1 MSKQTAVE
9 WLENCFASHWNY
21 DEHAKWDGLI
31 HQAKQM
37 EIDNLKTESNNANVL
52 LPAVLFEKLIEM
64 ICDNSGGTWTKGCSE
79 VLVVDEV
86 DVHGLADDIVRYL
99 SENGR

>member
-1 MSKQTAVE
+1 M
-9 WLENCFASHWNY
+9 ENN
-21 DEHAKWDGLI
+21 D
-31 HQAKQM
+31 
-37 EIDNLKTESNNANVL
+37 LKTESNNANVL

-64 ICDNSGGTWTKGCSE
+64 ICDNSCGTWTKGSSK
-79 VLVVDEV
+79 VLVADEV

>member
-1 MSKQTAVE
+1 MDIREQDKSHTHAN
-9 WLENCFASHWNY
+9 ENQPSCLGDVSGSY
-21 DEHAKWDGLI
+21 
-31 HQAKQM
+31 
-37 EIDNLKTESNNANVL
+37 
-52 LPAVLFEKLIEM
+52 VLFEKLIEM

-79 VLVVDEV
+79 VLVADEV

>member
-1 MSKQTAVE
+1 M
-9 WLENCFASHWNY
+9 EN
-21 DEHAKWDGLI
+21 
-31 HQAKQM
+31 
-37 EIDNLKTESNNANVL
+37 DNLKTESNNANVL

-64 ICDNSGGTWTKGCSE
+64 ICDNSCGTWTKGSSK
-79 VLVVDEV
+79 VLVADEV

>member
-1 MSKQTAVE
+1 MNTEQNFQNSTE
-9 WLENCFASHWNY
+9 TRN
-21 DEHAKWDGLI
+21 DG
-31 HQAKQM
+31 
-37 EIDNLKTESNNANVL
+37 NTV

-64 ICDNSGGTWTKGCSE
+64 ICDNSCGTWTKGSSK
-79 VLVVDEV
+79 VLVADEV